1 VITCLRIG
9 FLFFDDKEVSFAIDI
24 SLFSQLAA
32 FWLVAVILAKNHR
45 KSRHSST
52 LFLIFWPL
60 YLVVLAIWARTSHNT
75 GWFAQ
80 HPVEFRLSVAL
91 AVIGFALWTIE
102 CVGPEH
108 GPGAYHSIGKDLNE
122 SPFQTANVY
131 SRWTFYW
138 MDNLMRLGSKR
149 PLEEED
155 VYVLGPKDQ
164 TDVLAEKL
172 ERASKKHKN
181 LWASL
186 TVAYGST
193 YAYAGVLKIVQDL
206 LAFAQPQFLR
216 MFLAYISRFQAS
228 SDPETPNRPSPIQGF
243 VIVAGMFLSATIQTI
258 VLHQVSPPR

>member
-32 FWLVAVILAKNHR
+32 LWLVAVILPKNHR

-52 LFLIFWPL
+52 LFLVSWPL
-60 YLVVLAIWARTSHNT
+60 YLVVFAIWARTSHNT
-75 GWFAQ
+75 GWFAH

-91 AVIGFALWTIE
+91 AVIGFALWMVE
-102 CVGPEH
+102 CIGPEH
-108 GPGAYHSIGKDLNE
+108 GPGAYHPIGKDLNE

-186 TVAYGST
+186 AVAYGST